1 MDGKMLARVGAV
13 VFVAVAVT
21 ATAIEMTRKEEPPE
35 LWPSGRATQSQSDPL
50 RDELIRC
57 QALGEAG
64 MRRILDE
71 LSLDAATDGDAED
84 HLVILRHTL
93 MNPWLI
99 DDRNG
104 ISYIDMYF
112 QYLEQRIGA
121 LLPHD

>member
-1 MDGKMLARVGAV
+1 MHAYPHFPGAPLQDRS
-13 VFVAVAVT
+13 FFGSVT
-21 ATAIEMTRKEEPPE
+21 T
-35 LWPSGRATQSQSDPL
+35 L
-50 RDELIRC
+50 RP

-71 LSLDAATDGDAED
+71 LGLDAATDGDAED

-112 QYLEQRIGA
+112 QYLEQRIGG
-121 LLPHD
+121 LLAGT